1 MAANPR
7 EARRRR
13 ILERGSDRL
22 ALITGQIQSL
32 PSSSA
37 SPPSYD
43 EHMDSSSQPLISNL
57 QDLRPSRISAQ
68 PTVSHDKD
76 KLIGSTLQHNDP
88 QISARSSAYNGTS
101 TVPLPRKS
109 NEIETAVASTPE
121 DGGSAPSHFTPSDGR
136 DASLSTFSRDQ
147 QSKPKLPL
155 VSSFSL
161 NELSSAISE
170 SEKTRLC
177 FSAIIAFLVVAS
189 YVGFPFLGQS
199 VMRTVFGSKPL
210 YLVLFTNA
218 TVVLGRL
225 LFTKQKGFRVSDRG
239 QGQVNPPEG
248 QSSVEQ
254 IGKVLEAGIVAQ
266 KAMGAIFMDCS
277 VFAVII
283 VLGLPFMQRL

>member
-37 SPPSYD
+37 APPPYD
-43 EHMDSSSQPLISNL
+43 ENMNSSSQPLTSSL
-57 QDLRPSRISAQ
+57 QDLRPPRISDQ
-68 PTVSHDKD
+68 LTVSREKD
-76 KLIGSTLQHNDP
+76 KLVGSTLQHNDP
-88 QISARSSAYNGTS
+88 QISARSSAYYGTS
-101 TVPLPRKS
+101 TASLLSKS

-121 DGGSAPSHFTPSDGR
+121 DGGRALPHFTPSEGR
-136 DASLSTFSRDQ
+136 DPSLSTFARDQ
-147 QSKPKLPL
+147 PTKPKPPL
-155 VSSFSL
+155 LSSFSL

-177 FSAIIAFLVVAS
+177 ISAIIAFVVVAS
-189 YVGFPFLGQS
+189 YVGFPYLGQS
-199 VMRTVFGSKPL
+199 LLRIVFGSRPL
-210 YLVLFTNA
+210 YLVLLTNA

-254 IGKVLEAGIVAQ
+254 IGKVLEAGLVAQ

-277 VFAVII
+277 VFAVI
-283 VLGLPFMQRL
+283 VVSGLSLVQRL